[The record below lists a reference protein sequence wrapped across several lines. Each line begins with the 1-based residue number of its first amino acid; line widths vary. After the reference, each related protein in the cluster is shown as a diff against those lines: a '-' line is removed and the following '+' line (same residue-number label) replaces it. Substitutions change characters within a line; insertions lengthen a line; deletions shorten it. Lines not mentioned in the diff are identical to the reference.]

1 MTLEKIEPLVIG
13 IVFVAVIVLKMI
25 RDHTDLVDED
35 NMTFIIEIVL
45 ECGLLFS
52 LAWHA
57 LVL

>member
-1 MTLEKIEPLVIG
+1 MMPEKVEPLVIG

-35 NMTFIIEIVL
+35 NMTFIIEVVL